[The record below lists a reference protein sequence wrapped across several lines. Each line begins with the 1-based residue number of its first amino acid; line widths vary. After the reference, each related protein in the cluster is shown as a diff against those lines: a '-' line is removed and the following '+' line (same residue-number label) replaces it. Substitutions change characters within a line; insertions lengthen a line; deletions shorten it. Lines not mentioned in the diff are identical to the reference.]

1 MKIRKV
7 MLAVMICAYGQITN
21 TSHDEEFI
29 DPMDMEHYD
38 QSTKSMKFTL
48 KAKKSLELFQGLL
61 QGLLKRADEHGLNA
75 VMDIDIGLEINKFL
89 NNENWDSNKMQ
100 IILENVVFT
109 DPKDDLEKE
118 SVELFKGFLQRLLN
132 SADERGLNTV
142 MDIDIRLEINKFLNN
157 ENWDSNKIQI
167 ILENVAFTIP
177 QNDLETE
184 SVELFKGFLQRLL
197 NSADERGLKAIMDID
212 MKMEINKFL
221 NNENWDSDKLK
232 IILENV
238 AIPKDK
244 EDWLVTLV
252 VGGVILCILT
262 LLMKLFYWSRP
273 VQNEVINEAEEPE
286 DDNDYIED
294 QISTPTPET
303 GQNVP
308 YLRSERRSDPGTEQ
322 TKKDK
327 CPRQHSQTSHKF
339 SQTQDEDLDESHEQK
354 NFISAKVNR
363 ADSLMYRNEEHD
375 DTSNAE
381 EFSLFQTLEAT
392 GRNDCLESIS
402 SENQTPADIL
412 QDEDDDLYSEFPSQ
426 KSHLYKNQSV
436 VQACLSRQ
444 ISQRSSSSNEKIKD
458 NACVE
463 SDQTLSHTT
472 LPNYAIECTRREIQT
487 KPGTLKDEEESDG
500 ALNRN
505 MESFGQTCFCLL
517 SNVEKMEDKNPVK
530 NKAVS
535 HALSS
540 EKKQMVTILGA
551 KESTGKSNYNL
562 ELLSSD
568 TEGSSETQ
576 VNVDTVLSTHHSQDS
591 SMIVDDESD
600 FIVLSESAPE
610 SLTFINVGACDECL

>member
-1 MKIRKV
+1 MEIRKV

-38 QSTKSMKFTL
+38 QSTKSMIFTL
-48 KAKKSLELFQGLL
+48 KEKKSLELFQGLL
-61 QGLLKRADEHGLNA
+61 QGLLKRADERGLNA
-75 VMDIDIGLEINKFL
+75 VMDIDIRLEINKFL

-132 SADERGLNTV
+132 SADERGLNAV

-177 QNDLETE
+177 KNDLETE

-197 NSADERGLKAIMDID
+197 NSADELGLKAIMDID
-212 MKMEINKFL
+212 IKMEISKFL

-244 EDWLVTLV
+244 EDWLWTLV

-273 VQNEVINEAEEPE
+273 VQNEVMNVVINEAEEPE

-294 QISTPTPET
+294 QMSTPTPET

-327 CPRQHSQTSHKF
+327 CPSQHLLTSHKF
-339 SQTQDEDLDESHEQK
+339 SQTQEEDLDERHEQK

-363 ADSLMYRNEEHD
+363 AD
-375 DTSNAE
+375 
-381 EFSLFQTLEAT
+381 
-392 GRNDCLESIS
+392 
-402 SENQTPADIL
+402 
-412 QDEDDDLYSEFPSQ
+412 
-426 KSHLYKNQSV
+426 
-436 VQACLSRQ
+436 
-444 ISQRSSSSNEKIKD
+444 
-458 NACVE
+458 
-463 SDQTLSHTT
+463 TT
-472 LPNYAIECTRREIQT
+472 LPNCAVECTRREIQT

-505 MESFGQTCFCLL
+505 MESFGQTCFCLM
-517 SNVEKMEDKNPVK
+517 SNVEKMEDKNSVK

-540 EKKQMVTILGA
+540 EKKQMVTKLGA
-551 KESTGKSNYNL
+551 KESADKSNYNL

-568 TEGSSETQ
+568 TEGCSENQ
-576 VNVDTVLSTHHSQDS
+576 VNVDTVLCTHQSQGS

-610 SLTFINVGACDECL
+610 SLTFLNVGACDEFL

>member
-1 MKIRKV
+1 MEIRKV

-38 QSTKSMKFTL
+38 QSTKSMIFTL
-48 KAKKSLELFQGLL
+48 KEKKSLELFQGLL
-61 QGLLKRADEHGLNA
+61 QGLLKRADERGLNA
-75 VMDIDIGLEINKFL
+75 VMDIDIRLEINKFL

-132 SADERGLNTV
+132 SADERGLNAV

-177 QNDLETE
+177 KNDLETE

-197 NSADERGLKAIMDID
+197 NSADELGLKAIMDID
-212 MKMEINKFL
+212 IKMEISKFL

-244 EDWLVTLV
+244 EDWLWTLV

-273 VQNEVINEAEEPE
+273 VQ
-286 DDNDYIED
+286 
-294 QISTPTPET
+294 
-303 GQNVP
+303 
-308 YLRSERRSDPGTEQ
+308 
-322 TKKDK
+322 
-327 CPRQHSQTSHKF
+327 
-339 SQTQDEDLDESHEQK
+339 
-354 NFISAKVNR
+354 
-363 ADSLMYRNEEHD
+363 NEEHD

-426 KSHLYKNQSV
+426 KSRLYKHQSV
-436 VQACLSRQ
+436 VQACLSGQ
-444 ISQRSSSSNEKIKD
+444 ISQSSSSSNEKIKD

-472 LPNYAIECTRREIQT
+472 LPNCAVECTRREIQT

-505 MESFGQTCFCLL
+505 MESFGQTCFCLM
-517 SNVEKMEDKNPVK
+517 SNVEKMEDKNSVK

-540 EKKQMVTILGA
+540 EKKQMVTKLGA
-551 KESTGKSNYNL
+551 KESADKSNYNL

-568 TEGSSETQ
+568 TEGCSENQ
-576 VNVDTVLSTHHSQDS
+576 VNVDTVLCTHQSQGS

-610 SLTFINVGACDECL
+610 SLTFLNVGACDEFL

>member
-1 MKIRKV
+1 MEIRKV

-38 QSTKSMKFTL
+38 QSTKSMIFTL
-48 KAKKSLELFQGLL
+48 KEKKSLELFQGLL
-61 QGLLKRADEHGLNA
+61 QGLLKRADERGLNA
-75 VMDIDIGLEINKFL
+75 VMDIDIRLEINKFL

-132 SADERGLNTV
+132 SADERGLNAV

-177 QNDLETE
+177 KNDLETE

-197 NSADERGLKAIMDID
+197 NSADELGLKAIMDID
-212 MKMEINKFL
+212 IKMEISKFL

-244 EDWLVTLV
+244 EDWLWTLV

-273 VQNEVINEAEEPE
+273 VQ
-286 DDNDYIED
+286 
-294 QISTPTPET
+294 
-303 GQNVP
+303 
-308 YLRSERRSDPGTEQ
+308 
-322 TKKDK
+322 
-327 CPRQHSQTSHKF
+327 
-339 SQTQDEDLDESHEQK
+339 
-354 NFISAKVNR
+354 
-363 ADSLMYRNEEHD
+363 
-375 DTSNAE
+375 
-381 EFSLFQTLEAT
+381 
-392 GRNDCLESIS
+392 
-402 SENQTPADIL
+402 
-412 QDEDDDLYSEFPSQ
+412 
-426 KSHLYKNQSV
+426 
-436 VQACLSRQ
+436 
-444 ISQRSSSSNEKIKD
+444 
-458 NACVE
+458 
-463 SDQTLSHTT
+463 TT
-472 LPNYAIECTRREIQT
+472 LPNCAVECTRREIQT

-505 MESFGQTCFCLL
+505 MESFGQTCFCLM
-517 SNVEKMEDKNPVK
+517 SNVEKMEDKNSVK

-540 EKKQMVTILGA
+540 EKKQMVTKLGA
-551 KESTGKSNYNL
+551 KESADKSNYNL

-568 TEGSSETQ
+568 TEGCSENQ
-576 VNVDTVLSTHHSQDS
+576 VNVDTVLCTHQSQGS

-610 SLTFINVGACDECL
+610 SLTFLNVGACDEFL